1 MQINQ
6 KQTNIFLIIGVIA
19 AIIIIGMLFYLGARK
34 TGKQEKP
41 VVEQKMRSVATQKL
55 IETDATDP
63 SHVNN
68 IKYIQSALER
78 YYNDKR
84 QYPKQLEEL
93 VPYYLTILPK
103 YSSSRNYFYAHYPA
117 EKPQKYHIG
126 VLLGG
131 RNEASPAAFR
141 SDSDL
146 DSVKVGY
153 INGFNGMDPVF
164 DLESGK

>member
-41 VVEQKMRSVATQKL
+41 VVEQKTRSVATQKL

-131 RNEASPAAFR
+131 RNEASPVAFR

-146 DSVKVGY
+146 DSAKTGY

>member
-6 KQTNIFLIIGVIA
+6 KQTNIFLIIGVVA

-41 VVEQKMRSVATQKL
+41 VVEQKTRSVATQKL

-131 RNEASPAAFR
+131 RNEASPVAFR

-146 DSVKVGY
+146 DSAKTGY

>member
-41 VVEQKMRSVATQKL
+41 VVEQKTRAVGTQKP

-103 YSSSRNYFYAHYPA
+103 YSSSRNYFYAYYSA

-126 VLLGG
+126 ALLGG
-131 RNEASPAAFR
+131 RNEASPVAFR

-146 DSVKVGY
+146 DSAKAGY